1 MHFIIF
7 IKIQKFI
14 FFSCLFISLSCHAQ
28 DLPFNSIQEVLDFET
43 AQIVDLGSADSYI
56 NRAESYLLC
65 QKYELALVD
74 LETGYKLAENR
85 DDNPVLHFRSLFG
98 LAIVYAN
105 IDQLDRFHE
114 VVDSIEELL
123 DAHKCTGCLE
133 KHTELCSYVLEKILV
148 SDAHEPEQISVEA
161 CIEKA
166 NNTAKYARILI
177 DKSHPAARFVLNA
190 LVNRLTNKAIKCCV
204 AGGLWRGCIKPLAT
218 KWHEWNEKWKIFDK
232 FPSLHRHK

>member
-1 MHFIIF
+1 M
-7 IKIQKFI
+7 KIQKI
-14 FFSCLFISLSCHAQ
+14 LLFSFLFLLLQLNCHAQ
-28 DLPFNSIQEVLDFET
+28 NPSFNSVQEVLDFET
-43 AQIVDLGSADSYI
+43 AQIADLGSADSYI

-74 LETGYKLAENR
+74 LETGYKLVQNR

-105 IDQLDRFHE
+105 IDELDQFHMI
-114 VVDSIEELL
+114 VDSMEVFL
-123 DAHKCTGCLE
+123 DAYKCTGCLE
-133 KHTELCSYVLEKILV
+133 KHTSVDLCSYILEKILV
-148 SDAHEPEQISVEA
+148 ADTHEPEQISVEA

-177 DKSHPAARFVLNA
+177 EKSHPAARFVLNA

-232 FPSLHRHK
+232 FPSLHGSK